1 MSRIVKRL
9 AAKRDLT
16 QHFVWLAE
24 EASTDLARRFLRAA
38 EKSFQDLA
46 EMPRMGPLK
55 MHEGKSAGV
64 RMWRVS
70 GFENFLIFYR
80 PLRDG
85 VAIERVL
92 HAKQDYHRVLK

>member
-1 MSRIVKRL
+1 MRRVVKRL
-9 AAKRDLT
+9 AGKRDLT
-16 QHFVWLAE
+16 QHFVWFAE
-24 EASTDLARRFLRAA
+24 EAGTELARRFLHAA

-55 MHEGKSAGV
+55 IHEGKFGGV
-64 RMWRVS
+64 RMWRVA

-85 VAIERVL
+85 VAIERVF
-92 HAKQDYHRVLK
+92 HAKQDYQRVLK